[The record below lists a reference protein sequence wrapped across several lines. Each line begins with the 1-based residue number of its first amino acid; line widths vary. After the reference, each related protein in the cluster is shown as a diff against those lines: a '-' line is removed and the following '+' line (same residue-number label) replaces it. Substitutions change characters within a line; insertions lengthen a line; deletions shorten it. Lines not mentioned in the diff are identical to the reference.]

1 MTNHE
6 KLTKITGEEEPVE
19 MEAVKMLLEKIHE
32 DVEREAFEENFDK
45 YPMMYRN
52 LLEWLN
58 GEAAKK

>member
-6 KLTKITGEEEPVE
+6 KLAEITGEGEPVE

-32 DVEREAFEENFDK
+32 DVEREAFAENFDK

-52 LLEWLN
+52 RLEWLN
-58 GEAAKK
+58 GEAD